1 MVCRKRGAI
10 PLVGLIP
17 IDDCFNYSIA
27 GKVALYKV
35 INKKQTLLNGIRQ
48 SSPSHVTISALI
60 KDSISWGREL
70 YKTKYRPYI
79 CRFGLL
85 QSAVIWYH

>member
-1 MVCRKRGAI
+1 MPQTGCNS
-10 PLVGLIP
+10 LVGLIP
-17 IDDCFNYSIA
+17 IGYFFNYSIA
-27 GKVALYKV
+27 GKVSQYKV

-60 KDSISWGREL
+60 KDGISWRRKL
-70 YKTKYRPYI
+70 YKTKYRQYI

>member
-17 IDDCFNYSIA
+17 IGYFFSYSIA
-27 GKVALYKV
+27 GKVSQYKV

-60 KDSISWGREL
+60 KDGISWRREIVQD
-70 YKTKYRPYI
+70 K
-79 CRFGLL
+79 
-85 QSAVIWYH
+85 V